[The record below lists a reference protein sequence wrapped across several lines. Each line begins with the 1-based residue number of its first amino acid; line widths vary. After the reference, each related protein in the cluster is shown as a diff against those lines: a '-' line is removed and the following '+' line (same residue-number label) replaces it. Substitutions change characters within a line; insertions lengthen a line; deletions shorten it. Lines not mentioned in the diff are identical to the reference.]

1 MKQLAKEKLKKELES
16 AKNSTFAD
24 PVIRHLMER
33 IEESDAL
40 AADICQDN
48 KSWGKCMDYITAQA
62 RKTLNGSNGYISDPV
77 VYEWAEDYF
86 HEDDKDEG
94 VQAAKTATLE
104 KPNSQSRIKSAD
116 EKMNNKPE
124 KEPCSTRKTAET
136 SGDSADARK
145 PRKKRVKIEN
155 TSDEIEGQLDIFS
168 FIEM

>member
-16 AKNSTFAD
+16 AKNSTFAE

-48 KSWGKCMDYITAQA
+48 KSWEKCMDYITTQA
-62 RKTLNGSNGYISDPV
+62 RKTLNGSNGYISDSV

-86 HEDDKDEG
+86 HKDEE
-94 VQAAKTATLE
+94 VQAAKAAALK
-104 KPNSQSRIKSAD
+104 KPKSQPRVKSAD
-116 EKMNNKPE
+116 EKTNNKPE
-124 KEPCSTRKTAET
+124 KEHCSAGKTAET

-145 PRKKRVKIEN
+145 LRKKRVKTEN